1 MTPRIICPHCHSPID
16 PQTLDYA
23 SSDSA
28 QFRICPACDEPIVLA
43 ALTLAIAESPPAP
56 IVNLISHAYSA
67 EKLTL

>member
-1 MTPRIICPHCHSPID
+1 MTPRIICPHCHRPID

-23 SSDSA
+23 SSNSA

-43 ALTLAIAESPPAP
+43 LTLAITELPPAP
-56 IVNLISHAYSA
+56 TVNVISHAHTA